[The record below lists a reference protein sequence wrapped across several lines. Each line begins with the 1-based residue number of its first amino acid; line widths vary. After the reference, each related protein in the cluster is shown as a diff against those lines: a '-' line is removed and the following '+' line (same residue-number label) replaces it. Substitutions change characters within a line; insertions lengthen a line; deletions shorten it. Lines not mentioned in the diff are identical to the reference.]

1 MNRRSFL
8 SLCGLVAVSLP
19 EYCSLWLSSH
29 VTRHSSQPALAG
41 EACLQNRLNELGENF
56 AIEIREW

>member
-1 MNRRSFL
+1 MLRRSFL
-8 SLCGLVAVSLP
+8 SLCGLVAGSQA
-19 EYCSLWLSSH
+19 EHCSIWLSSH

-41 EACLQNRLNELGENF
+41 QACLQNRLNELGQNY